1 MRFPAS
7 VLSCLLLAGVWHGA
21 ATAAETP
28 VVVAAE
34 NTWGDLA
41 AQVAEPDMHVT
52 SILNTPTLDPHLYEP
67 TPADARLVAQATLL
81 VANGAGYD
89 AWLDRL
95 ARARRGPPV
104 PMIKADGWTGWHE
117 GDNAH
122 LAYNLPAVAAFVSR
136 FIAACQAADPQHA
149 SAYEERG
156 KTVLAAIGG
165 VVHHVAT
172 LRAQV
177 QGQPVAATEPV
188 FTPLADSLGLVMKE
202 QAFQV
207 AVMNDVEP
215 PASAVAQFDADIR
228 QHAVRF
234 VAYNAQADRP
244 SVQRLIAQAHNAGV
258 PVLPV
263 REIMPPDT
271 HWQDWMHSTLTQV
284 AQVLGQ
290 PSP

>member
-1 MRFPAS
+1 MRFSAS
-7 VLSCLLLAGVWHGA
+7 VLSGLLLASVWHGA
-21 ATAAETP
+21 ALAAETP

-52 SILNTPTLDPHLYEP
+52 AILNTPTLDPHLYEP
-67 TPADARLVAQATLL
+67 TPAAARLVAQASLL
-81 VANGAGYD
+81 VANGGGYD
-89 AWLDRL
+89 AWLDKL
-95 ARARRGPPV
+95 AQARGGQAV
-104 PMIKADGWTGWHE
+104 PMIKADGWTGWHT

-122 LAYNLPAVAAFVSR
+122 LAYNLPAVASFVSR
-136 FIAACQAADPQHA
+136 FVAACQAVDPEHA
-149 SAYEERG
+149 SAYDARG
-156 KTVLAAIGG
+156 KTVLAA
-165 VVHHVAT
+165 VQNVLEHMDT
-172 LRAQV
+172 LREKV
-177 QGQPVAATEPV
+177 RGEPVAATEPV
-188 FTPLADSLGLVMKE
+188 FTPLAEGLGLVMKE

-244 SVQRLIAQAHNAGV
+244 SVQRLIAQAQAAGV

-263 REIMPPDT
+263 HELMPPGT
-271 HWQDWMHSTLTQV
+271 HWQDWMHTTLTQV
-284 AQVLGQ
+284 AQALGQ
-290 PSP
+290 TAP

>member
-7 VLSCLLLAGVWHGA
+7 VLSCLLLASVWHGA

-95 ARARRGPPV
+95 AQARRGPPV

-149 SAYEERG
+149 SAYEARG

-165 VVHHVAT
+165 G
-172 LRAQV
+172 RA
-177 QGQPVAATEPV
+177 ACCH
-188 FTPLADSLGLVMKE
+188 
-202 QAFQV
+202 
-207 AVMNDVEP
+207 
-215 PASAVAQFDADIR
+215 PAR
-228 QHAVRF
+228 
-234 VAYNAQADRP
+234 
-244 SVQRLIAQAHNAGV
+244 AGTG
-258 PVLPV
+258 PV
-263 REIMPPDT
+263 RGSDGAGF
-271 HWQDWMHSTLTQV
+271 H
-284 AQVLGQ
+284 AAGR
-290 PSP
+290 